1 MLNWRGSARSAVV
14 CALAAVWFPGASG
27 LTAQQPAQ
35 PAAGGTIS
43 GSVLDAVTAAP
54 LAHATVTLTSADGFG
69 VLVDA
74 RASSF
79 ALARTTT
86 TSADGT
92 YRFGELP
99 IGAYRLRFQRLGY
112 ESAIVDVRLGENGTS
127 PLSIGL
133 AVLPVRL
140 RPVEIRARDAG
151 QSPNAQPRS
160 VDSDARLA
168 AARARQHE
176 FLSTDAR
183 ELTAADVAE
192 SATLGGSD
200 VLRSLQRLPGVTQ
213 LDDWSA
219 RLWVR
224 GNRWDHDRVY
234 YDGLPLFDPLGV
246 LGRTAGVT
254 ADAIGAAFL
263 HPGVRPVF
271 IGGEGAAQIDLRSR
285 PAASDGRWRGSA
297 EASQFGANAAVE
309 RARADGAAGFM
320 VTAQHSLGHWLPYDA
335 SFFDALRGR
344 SYRDAEATL
353 RSDFDLG
360 GGMRV
365 ETSGLLT
372 RDARTLQTL
381 LDSNGTSQEWSNA
394 IGRVTFS
401 APVGA
406 VATSHTI
413 GVSHYA
419 ANVDRWVGQSAN
431 GTGGVPT
438 NVIAAPVRSS
448 VDYATFGGRVA
459 PRTPGR
465 HVTIAGYD
473 VIVQRSSFTG
483 TNESPAWGDP
493 SRPFISRR
501 GTLDYGSAWVD
512 HRTELGSRVTLES
525 GLRLDIGGAHGL
537 DAVRPAGSAQASFGL
552 SPSTRLSVGAS
563 RVHQYLQ
570 AVELPAVSQN
580 QTAPDS
586 WLTSG
591 DDVPVMSIDNAM
603 AGVER
608 WAGRGVLLAANA
620 YFRRTTG
627 ATADDPTPGPL
638 LRRPL
643 FVEATESS
651 RGVELSARKL
661 IGRTTGLLAYSYGH
675 ARMRARGL
683 SFPAPADRTHALD
696 AAMSVHLGHFNLG
709 GAYTLTSGAPYS
721 RTVLGAAVGQS
732 RTIGSIPV
740 RDAPNALRLPSYSS
754 LDVSIDYTRVIKGV
768 ALIGFAGAQNVL
780 GRKNVTWYEISGYCD
795 TNQSQP
801 VASPQC
807 RDRDFVQ
814 APVGRAMTIGFRLV
828 VR

>member
-1 MLNWRGSARSAVV
+1 M
-14 CALAAVWFPGASG
+14 
-27 LTAQQPAQ
+27 TAQQPAQ

-246 LGRTAGVT
+246 LGRTAGVS
-254 ADAIGAAFL
+254 AVAIGGAFL
-263 HPGVRPVF
+263 HPGVRPVSL
-271 IGGEGAAQIDLRSR
+271 GGEGATQIDLRSR
-285 PAASDGRWRGSA
+285 PALGDGRWHGSA
-297 EASQFGANAAVE
+297 EVSQFDANAAIE
-309 RARADGAAGFM
+309 TGRADGSAGLIA
-320 VTAQHSLGHWLPYDA
+320 TAQHSFGHWLPYDG
-335 SFFDALRGR
+335 FFSEALRGR
-344 SYRDAEATL
+344 SYQDAGASARGDIE
-353 RSDFDLG
+353 LG
-360 GGMRV
+360 GGARI
-365 ETSGLLT
+365 ETSGLYT
-372 RDARTLQTL
+372 RDARTLRTV
-381 LDSNGTSQEWSNA
+381 LDSDGTNQEWSNA
-394 IGRVTFS
+394 SGRVALS
-401 APVGA
+401 APIGPF
-406 VATSHTI
+406 ATSHTFGI
-413 GVSHYA
+413 SRYASH
-419 ANVDRWVGQSAN
+419 VDRWTVQPPTIA
-431 GTGGVPT
+431 GGSVTNIVPAPVKT
-438 NVIAAPVRSS
+438 NVEYVM
-448 VDYATFGGRVA
+448 FGGRIA
-459 PRTPGR
+459 PRAPAR
-465 HVTIAGYD
+465 NVTTVGYD
-473 VIVQRSSFTG
+473 VIAQRSSFTG
-483 TNESPAWGDP
+483 TNETPVWGDP
-493 SRPFISRR
+493 YRPFMSRR
-501 GTLDYGSAWVD
+501 GSLSYGSAWVD
-512 HRTELGSRVTLES
+512 ARTELGTRVTLEN
-525 GLRLDIGGAHGL
+525 GLRLDVGAARGL
-537 DAVRPAGSAQASFGL
+537 DAVRPAGSAQALFAL
-552 SPSTRLSVGAS
+552 SQDTRVSVGVS

-570 AVELPAVSQN
+570 AVELPAVAQN
-580 QTAPDS
+580 QTLPGS

-591 DDVPVMSIDNAM
+591 GDVPVMSVDNAM
-603 AGVER
+603 AGLEQWVQH
-608 WAGRGVLLAANA
+608 GVLLAANA
-620 YFRRTTG
+620 YVRRTTG
-627 ATADDPTPGPL
+627 TTADDPTPGAL
-638 LRRPL
+638 IRRPL
-643 FVEATESS
+643 FVEATESAQ
-651 RGVELSARKL
+651 GLELSARKL
-661 IGRTTGLLAYSYGH
+661 IGRATGLVAYSYGH
-675 ARMRARGL
+675 ATMRARGL

-696 AAMSVHLGHFNLG
+696 AALSVHLGGFNVG
-709 GAYTLTSGAPYS
+709 GAYTLTSGAPYT
-721 RTVLGAAVGQS
+721 RTVLGAAAGQS
-732 RTIGSIPV
+732 SATGSIAV
-740 RDAPNALRLPSYSS
+740 REAPNAHRLPSYSS
-754 LDVSIDYTRVIKGV
+754 LDVSMDYTRLIKGV

-780 GRKNVTWYEISGYCD
+780 GRSNATWYEISGYCD
-795 TNQSQP
+795 DGQSQP
-801 VASPQC
+801 VASPRC
-807 RDRDFVQ
+807 RGNDLLE
-814 APVGRAMTIGFRLV
+814 APVKLTPTIGLRLV